1 MIPPS
6 DGALD
11 AAGRAELLRLLGP
24 VAEQLQ
30 DALRDPPTVARGDWI
45 GPASEACGRLET
57 ELRIRLLH
65 AATALDEALATV
77 RGAS

>member
-11 AAGRAELLRLLGP
+11 AAGRAELLRLLVP
-24 VAEQLQ
+24 VADELH
-30 DALRDPPTVARGDWI
+30 DALHDPPTVSPGDWL

-65 AATALDEALATV
+65 AATAVDEALASV
-77 RGAS
+77 RGLS

>member
-11 AAGRAELLRLLGP
+11 AAGRAELLRLLAP
-24 VAEQLQ
+24 VADRLH
-30 DALRDPPTVARGDWI
+30 DALRDPPTVSTDDWL

-65 AATALDEALATV
+65 AATALDEVLASV

>member
-1 MIPPS
+1 MS
-6 DGALD
+6 
-11 AAGRAELLRLLGP
+11 
-24 VAEQLQ
+24 
-30 DALRDPPTVARGDWI
+30 LRDPPTVSTDDWL

-65 AATALDEALATV
+65 AATALDEVLASV